1 MRITRV
7 SALALAACAASI
19 AAPHDALAA
28 DKTVL
33 VVLAASS
40 AKGAIT
46 DAVQAFEK
54 KHPDVSVQPSYGGS
68 SVIAAEITQGA
79 AGDVV
84 LLSEAKAKELGS
96 ALDDVNPI
104 MRNHTTI
111 LVNKGAATK
120 IHSPAD
126 LGASG
131 VHLAGGTAGSNI
143 LGLSEKTV
151 ESLAKTYGSG
161 FVAKYKANISTTKTD
176 NAHLA
181 AAVESGVADAAIL
194 FPSDLI
200 PGKMVE
206 VELPAAA
213 QVAET
218 HDIAM
223 VKSSKN
229 AAMARAFV
237 DFLTS
242 ADGTAIIRAHHHD
255 PAH

>member
-1 MRITRV
+1 MRLTVPAI
-7 SALALAACAASI
+7 ALSACAALS

-28 DKTVL
+28 DKAVL

-40 AKGAIT
+40 SKGAIT

-54 KHPDVSVQPSYGGS
+54 KHPDVTVQPSYGGS

-96 ALDDVNPI
+96 ALDGVSQI

-111 LVNKGAATK
+111 LVNKAAVTK

-126 LGASG
+126 LAAKG
-131 VHLAGGTAGSNI
+131 VHLGGGTAGSNI

-151 ESLAKTYGSG
+151 DALAKTYGSD
-161 FVAKYKANISTTKTD
+161 FAAKYKANISTTKTD

-194 FPSDLI
+194 FPSDLVA
-200 PGKMVE
+200 GKMVE

-213 QVAET
+213 RVDEI
-218 HDIAM
+218 HDIGV
-223 VKSSKN
+223 VKNSKN
-229 AAMARAFV
+229 GAIAREFVAFM
-237 DFLTS
+237 TS
-242 ADGTAIIRAHHHD
+242 PDGTAIIRAHHHD